1 MRCRL
6 LQRLKRR
13 LGRRGA
19 FLLCFGTVWGLIGYG
34 QVTSP
39 QPDQRALKLLLDI
52 MPLDAWGSCW
62 IAAGLIA
69 VASAWMP
76 QGWDWPGFL
85 ALPLIVL
92 PWCFAYLMAWWPLGI
107 FPRGWIAAAL
117 YGALAIGIFVVAGWR
132 EPPRPKRAEPP
143 YES

>member
-1 MRCRL
+1 MRM
-6 LQRLKRR
+6 

-34 QVTSP
+34 QITAP
-39 QPDQRALKLLLDI
+39 PPDQRGLRLLTDVL
-52 MPLDAWGSCW
+52 PLQVWGWCW
-62 IAAGLIA
+62 LTAGL
-69 VASAWMP
+69 VAIVSAWVK

-85 ALPLIVL
+85 ALPLIVM
-92 PWCFAYLMAWWPLGI
+92 PWVISYFVAWLQGI
-107 FPRGWIAAAL
+107 FPRGWIASAL

>member
-1 MRCRL
+1 MPRRVVRRL
-6 LQRLKRR
+6 GRT

-19 FLLCFGTVWGLIGYG
+19 FLLCFGIVWALIGYG
-34 QVTSP
+34 QITSP
-39 QPDQRALKLLLDI
+39 PHDQRGLSLLTDRV
-52 MPLDAWGSCW
+52 PLEVWGW
-62 IAAGLIA
+62 LWVTAGV
-69 VASAWMP
+69 VAIVSAWMR

-92 PWCFAYLMAWWPLGI
+92 PWIISYFVAWAQGI
-107 FPRGWIAAAL
+107 FPRGWIASAL
-117 YGALAIGIFVVAGWR
+117 YGALAVGIFVVAGWR